1 MRNIIGS
8 RFLLVLGLVLYLA
21 GYAQSQSIQ
30 SIQFP
35 SASSSHKIP
44 VTGDLYRPERE
55 GSLPAVLVLHTC
67 GGVHDHDHDQAL
79 RLKKAGYV
87 ALVVDSFS
95 SRDVERCKR
104 GNIGKHI
111 SDYVEDARGALAHL
125 RTLPF
130 VDSNRT
136 AAMGFSLGG
145 AVAIE
150 LSKKSQ
156 AMPKGHI
163 RAAVA
168 FYPGRF
174 SCRNWTGAIVPV
186 LFFYGESDNW
196 TPPSQCVAAAK
207 KLLQQGQTVEWKIY
221 PGAYHRFDARRRR
234 RRVTKRGYILEYN
247 HKAAKD
253 SWKRA
258 LGFLDQHV
266 RKVN

>member
-1 MRNIIGS
+1 MRNLISS
-8 RFLLVLGLVLYLA
+8 RLLLVLGFVLYLA
-21 GYAQSQSIQ
+21 GYAQSQSV
-30 SIQFP
+30 QFP
-35 SASSSHKIP
+35 SASPSHKIP

-55 GSLPAVLVLHTC
+55 GSFPAVLVLHTC
-67 GGVHDHDHDQAL
+67 GGVRQHDYDQAL
-79 RLKKAGYV
+79 RLKAAGYV

-95 SRDVERCKR
+95 SRDVTRCQR
-104 GNIGKHI
+104 GNIGEHI

-125 RTLPF
+125 RSLPF
-130 VDSNRT
+130 VDPNRI

-150 LSKKSQ
+150 LSKKSLD
-156 AMPKGHI
+156 MPKGRI

-221 PGAYHRFDARRRR
+221 PGAYHRFDARRYRR
-234 RRVTKRGYILEYN
+234 RRITKRGHILEYN
-247 HKAAKD
+247 RKAAKD

-266 RKVN
+266 RQGN